1 MKKYVVCIIIKTSL
15 EGRQRITN
23 TIMYITITR
32 MQRHITKTETSNI
45 RHMAYNKFPT
55 KSKSILI
62 KCLHQA
68 AFSPQKQTLLQAIK
82 NNFFYMARLH
92 STCRPKISLRLSTEN
107 RQGPHKKTKTRDLK
121 YQR

>member
-1 MKKYVVCIIIKTSL
+1 
-15 EGRQRITN
+15 
-23 TIMYITITR
+23 

-45 RHMAYNKFPT
+45 RHMAYNKFPM

-82 NNFFYMARLH
+82 NIFFTWPGFTARAVKKCLPDSDLTTDKSPMKTQKQGYQ
-92 STCRPKISLRLSTEN
+92 STKEKIKTALEIIKTN
-107 RQGPHKKTKTRDLK
+107 RDV
-121 YQR
+121 

>member
-45 RHMAYNKFPT
+45 RHMAYNKFPM

-68 AFSPQKQTLLQAIK
+68 AFSPQKTNTSTGNQKIYFLHGPASQPVQSKNVSQTQ
-82 NNFFYMARLH
+82 
-92 STCRPKISLRLSTEN
+92 T
-107 RQGPHKKTKTRDLK
+107 
-121 YQR
+121 